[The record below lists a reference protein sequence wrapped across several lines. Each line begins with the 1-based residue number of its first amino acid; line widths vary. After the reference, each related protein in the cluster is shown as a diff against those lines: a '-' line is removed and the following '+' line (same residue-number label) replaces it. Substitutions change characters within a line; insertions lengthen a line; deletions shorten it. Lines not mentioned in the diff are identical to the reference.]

1 MTSIGLQ
8 GIKIL
13 RAHKVPKSFLEF
25 VYVVG
30 FGTGVPATLF
40 FFFGGGGQSTV
51 HCRLKIFL
59 YLNFKTDAPY
69 IAKIFNTSGKTLY
82 AILVHKLVHNL
93 NY

>member
-1 MTSIGLQ
+1 MICNIFGKTKMTSIGLQ

-40 FFFGGGGQSTV
+40 FFLGGGAEYST
-51 HCRLKIFL
+51 LPTKNIFIFKLQNGRPL
-59 YLNFKTDAPY
+59 YCQNF
-69 IAKIFNTSGKTLY
+69 
-82 AILVHKLVHNL
+82 
-93 NY
+93 